1 MKLEMDAK
9 RIVILVGTALIILLV
24 LVQIFRESGYDFT
37 ITETDN
43 KGITLYLGNDD
54 NYYLYG
60 IDSVSVKY
68 EEEDK
73 SLKELISEGV
83 SLEELTR
90 GFKKKDYEESNSTLY
105 QGKDVNIIVCHRNN
119 GDNTSDDVYIGS
131 TSMEYSNEFCGEE

>member
-9 RIVILVGTALIILLV
+9 RIVILVGAALIILLV

-68 EEEDK
+68 EGEDK

>member
-9 RIVILVGTALIILLV
+9 RIVILVGAALIILLV

-131 TSMEYSNEFCGEE
+131 TNMEYSNEVCGEE

>member
-9 RIVILVGTALIILLV
+9 RIVILVGAALIILLV

>member
-9 RIVILVGTALIILLV
+9 RIVILVGAALIILLV

-119 GDNTSDDVYIGS
+119 DDNTSDDVYIGS

>member
-9 RIVILVGTALIILLV
+9 RIVILVGAALIILLV

-131 TSMEYSNEFCGEE
+131 TSMEYSNEFCGEG

>member
-9 RIVILVGTALIILLV
+9 RIVILVGAALIILLV

-90 GFKKKDYEESNSTLY
+90 GSKKKDYEESNSTLY

-131 TSMEYSNEFCGEE
+131 TNMKYSNEFCGEE

>member
-9 RIVILVGTALIILLV
+9 RIIIFVGAALVILLV
-24 LVQIFRESGYDFT
+24 AVQIFRESGYDYT
-37 ITETDN
+37 ITKTD
-43 KGITLYLGNDD
+43 KEGITLYLGNDN

-60 IDSVSVKY
+60 IESVSVKY
-68 EEEDK
+68 KEEDK
-73 SLKELISEGV
+73 SLKELINEGV

-90 GFKKKDYEESNSTLY
+90 GFKKKDYKDNNSRFY

-119 GDNTSDDVYIGS
+119 GNNTSDDVYIGS

>member
-9 RIVILVGTALIILLV
+9 RIVILVGAALIILLV

-73 SLKELISEGV
+73 SLKELINEGV

-131 TSMEYSNEFCGEE
+131 TSMEYSNEFCGEG

>member
-9 RIVILVGTALIILLV
+9 RIVILVGAALIILLV

-131 TSMEYSNEFCGEE
+131 TNMEYSNEFCGEE